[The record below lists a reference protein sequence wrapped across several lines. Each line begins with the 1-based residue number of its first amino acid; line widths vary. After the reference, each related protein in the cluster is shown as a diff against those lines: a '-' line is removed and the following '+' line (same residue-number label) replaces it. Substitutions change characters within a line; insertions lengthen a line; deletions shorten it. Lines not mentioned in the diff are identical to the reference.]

1 MKTLEKYKRGGSGS
15 WLTIGAGLTPNGYR
29 LPNLLSRR
37 QIPPPAPSGRHAQT
51 GKEGR
56 HASRVD
62 LIRRLAREGPPRR
75 FTGTGA
81 RVMTTQM

>member
-1 MKTLEKYKRGGSGS
+1 MVNYRCWANSERLQTPKSAVKTADS
-15 WLTIGAGLTPNGYR
+15 
-29 LPNLLSRR
+29 
-37 QIPPPAPSGRHAQT
+37 PPAPSGRHAQTGNTQT